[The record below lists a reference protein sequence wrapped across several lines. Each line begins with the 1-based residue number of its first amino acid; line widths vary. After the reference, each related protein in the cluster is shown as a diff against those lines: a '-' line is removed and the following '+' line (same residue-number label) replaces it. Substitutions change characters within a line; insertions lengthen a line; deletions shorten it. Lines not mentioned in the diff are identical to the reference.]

1 VRVGAILAIIL
12 PTLPLHQVKTVLS
25 WRERLIDLLIIPSS
39 IVEAVDNSVDN
50 PVLPVDNF
58 VGIWMFPV
66 QVLQVCP
73 LPTHFVRKPKC
84 ETLAN

>member
-1 VRVGAILAIIL
+1 M
-12 PTLPLHQVKTVLS
+12 
-25 WRERLIDLLIIPSS
+25 DLLIIPSS

-66 QVLQVCP
+66 QVLQVFHVSRP
-73 LPTHFVRKPKC
+73 GVAGFS
-84 ETLAN
+84 LANSFCSET